1 MKTEKL
7 TIRKMTTEDLFPLY
21 HVPSDSEV
29 MEYLEPP
36 FSMEAAK
43 QFLYK
48 AGICET
54 PLLWAVE
61 DARKVFIGYLQTVT
75 FKKRRRT
82 KMAKLEQ
89 TVSGDFYELLRKIE
103 NGIQNSSMSASL
115 EEFSD
120 FESGTARCS
129 VRVFERYS
137 YVGDNRVSLNVT
149 LFQNGSGPIQL
160 SAIAAGGS
168 QAMLFKINTWGEE
181 AFLDKLKE
189 LL

>member
-1 MKTEKL
+1 
-7 TIRKMTTEDLFPLY
+7 
-21 HVPSDSEV
+21 
-29 MEYLEPP
+29 
-36 FSMEAAK
+36 
-43 QFLYK
+43 
-48 AGICET
+48 
-54 PLLWAVE
+54 
-61 DARKVFIGYLQTVT
+61 
-75 FKKRRRT
+75 
-82 KMAKLEQ
+82 MAKLEQ

-160 SAIAAGGS
+160 S
-168 QAMLFKINTWGEE
+168 E
-181 AFLDKLKE
+181 AFLEKLRE

>member
-1 MKTEKL
+1 
-7 TIRKMTTEDLFPLY
+7 
-21 HVPSDSEV
+21 
-29 MEYLEPP
+29 
-36 FSMEAAK
+36 
-43 QFLYK
+43 
-48 AGICET
+48 
-54 PLLWAVE
+54 
-61 DARKVFIGYLQTVT
+61 
-75 FKKRRRT
+75 
-82 KMAKLEQ
+82 MAKLEQ

-168 QAMLFKINTWGEE
+168 QA
-181 AFLDKLKE
+181 LKE

>member
-1 MKTEKL
+1 
-7 TIRKMTTEDLFPLY
+7 
-21 HVPSDSEV
+21 
-29 MEYLEPP
+29 
-36 FSMEAAK
+36 
-43 QFLYK
+43 
-48 AGICET
+48 
-54 PLLWAVE
+54 
-61 DARKVFIGYLQTVT
+61 
-75 FKKRRRT
+75 
-82 KMAKLEQ
+82 MAKLEQ

-181 AFLDKLKE
+181 AFLDALRGIVE
-189 LL
+189 EFGR